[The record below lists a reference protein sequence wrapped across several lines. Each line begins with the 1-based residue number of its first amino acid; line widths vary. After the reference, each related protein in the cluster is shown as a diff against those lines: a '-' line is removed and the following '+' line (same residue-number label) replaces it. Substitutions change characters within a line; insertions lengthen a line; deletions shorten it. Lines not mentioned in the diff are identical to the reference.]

1 MIQLMLRPAITRIE
15 WLLKNFAVLGLLG
28 GFAMLASGCG
38 SVSHSAQFEPT
49 FVPRPDTRIE
59 VGPVTND
66 TGKTFDV
73 DLEKMFT
80 DALSEQLQSE
90 NLLWTQGQQGDHLI
104 IATKIVEY
112 DEGNAFKRWML
123 PGWGS
128 TVITLHCELK
138 ESPTGKLVGSVD
150 ARRTVSFGGAYT
162 IGAWKTIFASVAKDV
177 VKELRGQIPSAE
189 G

>member
-1 MIQLMLRPAITRIE
+1 VTRLE
-15 WLLKNFAVLGLLG
+15 RLAKNVALLCLLG
-28 GFAMLASGCG
+28 SLVIAAAGCG

-49 FVPRPDTRIE
+49 FVPKADTRIE
-59 VGPVTND
+59 VGAVANE
-66 TGKTFDV
+66 TGKTFDI
-73 DLEKMFT
+73 DLQKMFS
-80 DALSEQLQSE
+80 DALSEQLQSG
-90 NLLWTQGQQGDHLI
+90 NLLWTQGQQGEHLI

-138 ESPTGKLVGSVD
+138 ESVSGKLVGSVD
-150 ARRTVSFGGAYT
+150 ARRTVTFGGAYT
-162 IGAWKTIFASVAKDV
+162 IGAWRTIFADVAKDV
-177 VKELRGQIPSAE
+177 VKELRAQIPAAT

>member
-1 MIQLMLRPAITRIE
+1 MT
-15 WLLKNFAVLGLLG
+15 
-28 GFAMLASGCG
+28 GFAWLPKHLLASCLLFSLAIVSCGCG
-38 SVSHSAQFEPT
+38 SVSHSAEFEPT
-49 FVPRPDTRIE
+49 FVPKADTRIE
-59 VGPVTND
+59 VGPVTNE

-73 DLEKMFT
+73 DLQQMFT
-80 DALSEQLQSE
+80 DALSEQLQGE
-90 NLLWTQGQQGDHLI
+90 NLLWTKGQQGDHLI

-112 DEGNAFKRWML
+112 DEGDAFKRWLL

-138 ESPTGKLVGSVD
+138 DSVSGKLVGSVD
-150 ARRTVSFGGAYT
+150 AHRTVSFGGAYT

-177 VKELRGQIPSAE
+177 VKELRAQIPSAT

>member
-1 MIQLMLRPAITRIE
+1 M
-15 WLLKNFAVLGLLG
+15 
-28 GFAMLASGCG
+28 
-38 SVSHSAQFEPT
+38 SHSAEFEPT
-49 FVPRPDTRIE
+49 FVPKADTRIE
-59 VGPVTND
+59 VGPVSNE

-73 DLEKMFT
+73 DLQKMFT

-90 NLLWTQGQQGDHLI
+90 NLLWTQGQQGNHLT
-104 IATKIVEY
+104 IATKIIEY

-138 ESPTGKLVGSVD
+138 ESVSGKLVGSVD
-150 ARRTVSFGGAYT
+150 AHRTVSFGGAYT
-162 IGAWKTIFASVAKDV
+162 IGAWKTIFASVANDV
-177 VKELRGQIPSAE
+177 VKELRGQIPSAV